1 MDRSEVEQV
10 IERCEFFRGLDKGY
24 LVKIAS
30 LCHVQAYKPGEYVFC
45 QGDSGEHLYIIADGH
60 ISLERSV
67 DLGARKGNAV
77 IGVLGKG
84 RILGCWS
91 SLLGDEPHN
100 LMSSAICQKPT
111 EVVVVK
117 GADLREMMISNSE
130 LGFVVLERLCFLLR
144 DRIEGAFGAMEKI

>member
-10 IERCEFFRGLDKGY
+10 IERCEFFRGLDKSY

-30 LCHVQAYKPGEYVFC
+30 LCQVQAYKPGEYVFC
-45 QGDSGEHLYIIADGH
+45 QGDSGEHLYIIADGY

-77 IGVLGKG
+77 IGILGKG

-91 SLLGDEPHN
+91 SLLGEPHN

-111 EVVVVK
+111 EVVAVK

-130 LGFVVLERLCFLLR
+130 LGFVVLERVCFLLR
-144 DRIEGAFGAMEKI
+144 DRIQGAFGAMEKI

>member
-1 MDRSEVEQV
+1 MERSKVEDA
-10 IERCEFFRGLDKGY
+10 IERSEFFRGLDRGY

-30 LCHVQAYKPGEYVFC
+30 LCQVQTYKPGGYVFR
-45 QGDSGEHLYIIADGH
+45 QGDYGKHLYIIADGH

-67 DLGARKGNAV
+67 DLGTRRGNAV

-91 SLLGDEPHN
+91 TLLGEPHI

-111 EVVVVK
+111 EVVVIK
-117 GADLREMMISNSE
+117 GKDLREMMTGDSE
-130 LGFVVLERLCFLLR
+130 LGFVLLERLCFLLR
-144 DRIEGAFGAMEKI
+144 DRIQGAFGAMEKI

>member
-10 IERCEFFRGLDKGY
+10 IERCEFFRGLDKSY

-30 LCHVQAYKPGEYVFC
+30 LCQVQTYKPGEYVFC

-77 IGVLGKG
+77 IGILGKG

-91 SLLGDEPHN
+91 SLLGEPHN

-111 EVVVVK
+111 EVVAVK

-130 LGFVVLERLCFLLR
+130 LGFVVLERVCFLLR
-144 DRIEGAFGAMEKI
+144 DRIQGAFGAMEKI

>member
-30 LCHVQAYKPGEYVFC
+30 LCQVQTYKPGEYVFC

-77 IGVLGKG
+77 IGILGKG

-91 SLLGDEPHN
+91 SLLGEPHN

-111 EVVVVK
+111 EVVAVK

-130 LGFVVLERLCFLLR
+130 LGFVVLERVCFLLR
-144 DRIEGAFGAMEKI
+144 DRIQGAFGAMEKI

>member
-30 LCHVQAYKPGEYVFC
+30 LCQVQTYKPGEYVFC

-91 SLLGDEPHN
+91 SLLGEPHN

-130 LGFVVLERLCFLLR
+130 LGFVVLERVCFLLR
-144 DRIEGAFGAMEKI
+144 DRIQGAFGAMEKI

>member
-1 MDRSEVEQV
+1 MERPEVGQV
-10 IERCEFFRGLDKGY
+10 IERCEFFRGLDKKY
-24 LVKIAS
+24 LNKIVT
-30 LCHVQAYKPGEYVFC
+30 LCQVQTFKPGEYVFR
-45 QGDSGEHLYIIADGH
+45 QGDYGKHLYIIADGH

-67 DLGARKGNAV
+67 NLGTRKGNAV

-91 SLLGDEPHN
+91 SLLGEPHN

-130 LGFVVLERLCFLLR
+130 LGFVVLERVCFLLR
-144 DRIEGAFGAMEKI
+144 DRIQGAFGAMEKI